1 MHLQKAPI
9 VFDKLFG
16 RCREAE
22 SKLKEMITEP
32 LGMLEMKH
40 KDAQARIRTC
50 MRIILA
56 TIRLGLK
63 VSLSDR
69 RYFVL
74 EPSEERKMTTSFF
87 DLLKKKLNGGK
98 EALMGTLL
106 EYDLK
111 GFEVEFPR
119 YSARQFQKYSRPF
132 EPGGSKS

>member
-1 MHLQKAPI
+1 MHLQKALL
-9 VFDKLFG
+9 VFADEAVWG
-16 RCREAE
+16 GDREAE

-40 KDAQARIRTC
+40 KDAQAQIRTC

-56 TIRLGLK
+56 TNSDWAAK

-74 EPSEERKMTTSFF
+74 EPSDERKNDYKFF
-87 DLLKKKLNGGK
+87 RSLEKEKHNGGK

-106 EYDLK
+106 NMI
-111 GFEVEFPR
+111 
-119 YSARQFQKYSRPF
+119 
-132 EPGGSKS
+132 